1 MDASSVSDAQQLV
14 NTALANAMYATR
26 ASFHSGI
33 KTTPGAMAF
42 HRDMIMNI
50 PFIADLNLIREHCQQ
65 LIDQRLIVSNRKC
78 ISYDYQPNQEVLTL
92 VYEPNKLDP

>member
-1 MDASSVSDAQQLV
+1 V

-33 KTTPGAMAF
+33 KTTPGTMAF
-42 HRDMIMNI
+42 HHNMVMNI
-50 PFIADLNLIREHCQQ
+50 PFIADLNLICKHHQH
-65 LIDQRLIVSNRKC
+65 LIVSNQKR
-78 ISYDYQPNQEVLTL
+78 ISYDYQPNQEVLKL

>member
-1 MDASSVSDAQQLV
+1 MSMDASSVSDAQQLV

-26 ASFHSGI
+26 ASFHS
-33 KTTPGAMAF
+33 AMAF

-50 PFIADLNLIREHCQQ
+50 PFIADLNLICEHCQQ